1 MIMGIS
7 TAFCRRCEDLRG
19 VMFGDEAVKK
29 VVFAEGKL
37 KTGRLSMM

>member
-1 MIMGIS
+1 
-7 TAFCRRCEDLRG
+7 
-19 VMFGDEAVKK
+19 MFGDEAVKK